1 MGNISAITLLGFE
14 LSMPMLIGLAAGALA
29 IIFAVIMIFVAI
41 GKSKTDKPIKPIYD
55 KRDPKTGKL
64 LPEPEEAEAEDEIIY
79 EAEVID
85 DDEIAEGVVVA
96 EHNDNDEF
104 IEAEVDEE
112 PVQEESQE
120 EAVVEEQSAEEP
132 VSEEVPQEETVEED
146 NKPQDENAPDVPPS
160 VVGEEEEIDPSTVVF
175 VANWDNYSGEYDGYY
190 YDEVDGC
197 YYEGER
203 NEEEMQAKIKEA
215 EDEKKREAEEIRK
228 KNQIAREAEQKRL
241 EEERRKAEEEAEKA
255 EQERLAA
262 EAAAAEAKAA
272 EEKAKQEEA
281 ERQAT
286 EAQRLAEEAAA
297 AAEAGKL
304 AEQEKIAAEREAAA
318 AQAAE
323 EERLKAEQEAKEA
336 AEKAEQ
342 ERIEAER
349 LAKEAEEAER
359 AEAERLAAE
368 AAEKERIAAEEAEK
382 ARLEAEKAEQ
392 ERLEAERLAKEA
404 EEKAEQERIA
414 AEEAQK
420 AAEEA
425 QKAAEAEKAEQ
436 ERIALEQARAERA
449 QRNATIKE
457 KNEIAIAKKQDLDN
471 RKAAVEE
478 KKAARLASM
487 PLSEDPKSFRA
498 SPKPYDGDGM
508 DESMIYGKYV
518 TENSAGKYY
527 FTLYDSKGNSLY
539 ESFNYSSDASAKS
552 DINRFKK
559 ASVSGQSSIEESDEG
574 GFFWRMKVGPRTF
587 DGPICETKAE
597 ATNGLRKVK
606 DFALTDISREQ

>member
-1 MGNISAITLLGFE
+1 MAVTFEGYERRIDKINKTLSEYG
-14 LSMPMLIGLAAGALA
+14 
-29 IIFAVIMIFVAI
+29 
-41 GKSKTDKPIKPIYD
+41 IKDI
-55 KRDPKTGKL
+55 
-64 LPEPEEAEAEDEIIY
+64 EEARQICLDKGI
-79 EAEVID
+79 
-85 DDEIAEGVVVA
+85 
-96 EHNDNDEF
+96 N
-104 IEAEVDEE
+104 
-112 PVQEESQE
+112 
-120 EAVVEEQSAEEP
+120 VEEIVKGVQPIAF
-132 VSEEVPQEETVEED
+132 
-146 NKPQDENAPDVPPS
+146 ENAVWAYT
-160 VVGEEEEIDPSTVVF
+160 VGTAIAIKTNS
-175 VANWDNYSGEYDGYY
+175 
-190 YDEVDGC
+190 
-197 YYEGER
+197 
-203 NEEEMQAKIKEA
+203 KEA
-215 EDEKKREAEEIRK
+215 Y
-228 KNQIAREAEQKRL
+228 
-241 EEERRKAEEEAEKA
+241 
-255 EQERLAA
+255 
-262 EAAAAEAKAA
+262 KAA
-272 EEKAKQEEA
+272 EMIGIGLQSFCIP
-281 ERQAT
+281 
-286 EAQRLAEEAAA
+286 
-297 AAEAGKL
+297 GSV
-304 AEQEKIAAEREAAA
+304 
-318 AQAAE
+318 
-323 EERLKAEQEAKEA
+323 
-336 AEKAEQ
+336 
-342 ERIEAER
+342 AER

-425 QKAAEAEKAEQ
+425 QKAAEAERAEQ

-457 KNEIAIAKKQDLDN
+457 KNDIAIAKKQELDN

-498 SPKPYDGDGM
+498 SPKPYDGEGM

-587 DGPICETKAE
+587 DGPICESKAE